1 MNHPQFHS
9 VSDAELLNVEGGGFF
24 SWLSDVVGAVEGVL
38 RFIGRPW
45 T

>member
-1 MNHPQFHS
+1 MNNSHLLP
-9 VSDAELLNVEGGGFF
+9 VSEAELLAVQGGGFF
-24 SWLSDVVGAVEGVL
+24 SWLGEVVGAVEGVL

>member
-1 MNHPQFHS
+1 MSRFHS
-9 VSDAELLNVEGGGFF
+9 VSEAELVAVQGGGLFD
-24 SWLSDVVGAVEGVL
+24 WLGDVVGAVEDVL